1 MTNGNPIRV
10 AVVGMGLMGMLH
22 ARILKTFR
30 DVDIVAAIDISDQ
43 RLEEARSALGVPV
56 AKSLSAV
63 LDKVDAV
70 SVTLPDE
77 LHVDTCVQAL
87 QADKYVLVEKPL
99 ATNSVDARTILDAQ
113 REPNRLMVGQLLRFD
128 LRLSELKRRIDD
140 GQLGKIEFI
149 RINRANGRIAVA
161 RLNGRASV
169 TAFLGVHDLDLL
181 LWLTG
186 SEIAHVQAMGRK
198 VFTDKW
204 DVSLAH
210 IELKNGIIASVE
222 NHWLIHG
229 ASARSAF
236 AGIEVFGDKGTASI
250 DLSTGELELVTDDL
264 GMSRR
269 IDSRNWSHDGGV
281 SGGSLRRELETWI
294 DAIVSGKPMPVS
306 GEDGLRAVFALNM
319 VEDALEK
326 PSRS

>member
-1 MTNGNPIRV
+1 MTTKTPIRV

-30 DVDIVAAIDISDQ
+30 DVDVVAAVDISDE
-43 RLEEARSALGVPV
+43 RLTHVADEMGIPV
-56 AKSLSAV
+56 HNNLDEV
-63 LDKVDAV
+63 LDDVDAV

-77 LHVDTCVQAL
+77 LHVETCVKAL
-87 QADKYVLVEKPL
+87 QAGKYVLVEKPL
-99 ATNSVDARTILDAQ
+99 ATNAADARVILEAQ
-113 REPNRLMVGQLLRFD
+113 PAPDRLMVGQLLRFD
-128 LRLSELKRRIDD
+128 LRLSELKRRIDS
-140 GQLGKIEFI
+140 GQLGKIEFV
-149 RINRANGRIAVA
+149 RINRANGRVAVS
-161 RLNGRASV
+161 RLKGRASV

-186 SEIAHVQAMGRK
+186 GEIAHVQAIGRK
-198 VFTDKW
+198 VFSGQW

-210 IELKNGIIASVE
+210 LVMNDGMIASVE

-250 DLSTGELELVTDDL
+250 DLSTGELELATDEL
-264 GMSRR
+264 GMTRR

-281 SGGSLRRELETWI
+281 SGGSLRRELEAWV
-294 DAIVSGKPMPVS
+294 DAIMSGGPMPVS
-306 GEDGLRAVFALNM
+306 GEDGLRAVIALNK
-319 VEDALEK
+319 VEDALENQ
-326 PSRS
+326 PGA